1 MESEHL
7 ASIKLKDGSLIK
19 FQRDENKT
27 VRVTHDGTEIK
38 LPKATGMTTTQLFAL
53 LEPMGEI
60 ITEDDDDNE

>member
-1 MESEHL
+1 
-7 ASIKLKDGSLIK
+7 
-19 FQRDENKT
+19 

-60 ITEDDDDNE
+60 ITEDDDDD